1 MDRIL
6 NSGSPMKH
14 SIAVLVLF
22 TNLICGAVGCRASEA
37 SHATP
42 IPEAPAGGCVDTVDP
57 ESAAQAPLARSSPT
71 LAQDMAVRAP
81 QSEMTREGQE
91 LFAYLLLVQAILAED
106 EAALLEAAGPLG
118 VAAAPPGVWLD
129 GAVWLMSRKSP
140 NTIVYLEQALK
151 SHPEDISINLLYA
164 EALGEHGMAARGVE
178 SMREY
183 LKRHPDDLDGRLQ
196 LALLLVKD
204 KKFDEAQKI
213 LNGISPKERTYLVD
227 FNQALALLGME
238 RRAEAIP
245 YLKKAVRE
253 RPDFVEALA
262 ELAFAQEQE
271 GNLREARSAYEKLQK
286 LGFSP
291 RDVAL
296 RLINLS
302 LRLKQP
308 EKAVQYIR
316 KGPESLQ
323 FRLAAVNML
332 MEARHYL
339 QAENI
344 LKQIASSGHAPV
356 DVYLLLAELV
366 YEQRHNLPMALD
378 WLNKIPAHEK
388 GAAKVAIVRSQLLAE
403 AGKSQDALQEIEA
416 AAQKFPDNAD
426 LRELE
431 IRILARDK
439 KLPQALKQAAAAR
452 KQWPQN
458 ASIGFLYGSLL
469 DESGDRAK
477 AMEIMEEVLKQDAAN
492 YQAMNYIGFTLA
504 DQGKELDRALELL
517 RKADELSPDQ
527 AYIVDSL
534 AWAHFKLGHGAE
546 ALKEI
551 RRAINLGGSADAAI
565 WEHYGDIAHK
575 QGKKDEARR
584 AYRRA
589 LDLKPDNAA
598 AIRAKLS
605 KL

>member
-1 MDRIL
+1 
-6 NSGSPMKH
+6 MKN
-14 SIAVLVLF
+14 SIAVLLLF
-22 TNLICGAVGCRASEA
+22 TACLCGSSGC
-37 SHATP
+37 HAAEGP
-42 IPEAPAGGCVDTVDP
+42 V
-57 ESAAQAPLARSSPT
+57 QAPLPVEEQAPAVPVTRSSPVLVQD
-71 LAQDMAVRAP
+71 LAVQPPQGDM
-81 QSEMTREGQE
+81 TKGGKE
-91 LFAYLLLVQAILAED
+91 LFAYLLLVQAILDED
-106 EAALLEAAGPLG
+106 EAELLESAGPL
-118 VAAAPPGVWLD
+118 AEAQAPSSVWLD

-140 NTIVYLEQALK
+140 NAVVYLEQALK
-151 SHPEDISINLLYA
+151 AWPEDISLNLLYG
-164 EALGEHGMAARGVE
+164 EALGEHGMASRGVE
-178 SMREY
+178 AMRAY
-183 LKRHPDDLDGRLQ
+183 LSRHPDDLDARLQ
-196 LALLLVKD
+196 MALLLVKD

-213 LNGISPKERTYLVD
+213 LNGITPKERTYLVD

-238 RRAEAIP
+238 RRIEAIP
-245 YLKKAVRE
+245 YLKKVVKE
-253 RPDFVEALA
+253 KPDFVEALA

-271 GNLREARSAYEKLQK
+271 GNLREARNAYEKLQK

-308 EKAVQYIR
+308 EKAVQYVR
-316 KGPESLQ
+316 KGPDSLQ

-344 LKQIASSGHAPV
+344 LKQIANSGHAPV

-366 YEQRHNLPMALD
+366 YEQRHNLPMALE
-378 WLNKIPAHEK
+378 WLNKIPVHEQES
-388 GAAKVAIVRSQLLAE
+388 AKVSIVRSQLLAE
-403 AGKSQDALQEIEA
+403 AGKSQDAMQEIEA
-416 AAQKFPDNAD
+416 AAKKFPDNAD
-426 LRELE
+426 VRELE

-439 KLPQALKQAAAAR
+439 KLPQALEQAQTALTRWPHNAA
-452 KQWPQN
+452 
-458 ASIGFLYGSLL
+458 IGFLYGSLL
-469 DESGDRAK
+469 DENGDRPK
-477 AMEIMEEVLKQDAAN
+477 AMAIMEDVLKNDPAN
-492 YQAMNYIGFTLA
+492 FQAMNYIGFTLA
-504 DQGKELDRALELL
+504 DQDKDLNRALELL
-517 RKADELSPDQ
+517 QKANELSPDQ

-534 AWAHFKLGHGAE
+534 AWALFKLGRNAE

-565 WEHYGDIAHK
+565 WEHYGDIARK
-575 QGKKDEARR
+575 QGKRDEARR

-598 AIRAKLS
+598 AVRAKLS